1 MDAPISGTMDAP
13 VAGRTTSF
21 RETCLMARDQYAQDV
36 AHHLQ
41 QLADARAA
49 LEAAEAAIETLNRTE
64 EQPVPAMPDRY

>member
-13 VAGRTTSF
+13 VAGRTASF

-36 AHHLQ
+36 AHHEQ